1 MTCIFD
7 VYGQALLKLV
17 KKKGGVSRMGKYD
30 EFDLDVQVIQFDRI
44 GDVNITSVS
53 LCTPGSC
60 NHSCDGD
67 STLNSNCCL
76 GTTLCA
82 TQIK

>member
-1 MTCIFD
+1 MFTD
-7 VYGQALLKLV
+7 KHYLNRLKR
-17 KKKGGVSRMGKYD
+17 KEESWMGKYD
-30 EFDLDVQVIQFDRI
+30 EFDLDVQVIQLDGM

-82 TQIK
+82 SLMK